1 MPFVSQREHDGF
13 SFVHLTFERAH
24 DWQQSRSFWPVV
36 RGGGTA
42 TGVGVAVVAVAV
54 AVAVA
59 AVAVAA
65 VAVTVAV
72 AVAVSRMR
80 RGEVETSTSTSRG
93 AASCFFTAGG
103 TIMAVMATVSLLFA

>member
-1 MPFVSQREHDGF
+1 M
-13 SFVHLTFERAH
+13 
-24 DWQQSRSFWPVV
+24 
-36 RGGGTA
+36 
-42 TGVGVAVVAVAV
+42 AVVAVAV

-59 AVAVAA
+59 AVAVAAVA

-103 TIMAVMATVSLLFA
+103 TIMAVMATVSLLFALQLHVLADAFFSTPSSLAHSW